1 MLVTSHLSRFF
12 APLAIAAISIALSS
26 TAIAQCS
33 GPSCGKPAG
42 LGYAPIAIAPVA
54 TYNSGWTNS
63 YASGPVFISMPAA
76 PAPIQAGIANSIPVQ
91 SFQPAPQPIQ
101 AVSLTYAQP
110 IAVQTA
116 PAYLGPSFARAVARP
131 GQFSRS
137 RSLPQHSPNR
147 LRFKLYPFL
156 IRPLQFHCLLLNR
169 HGIRLNRNRDVLTE
183 HAHYDNSM
191 IFVVKIDVQRY

>member
-63 YASGPVFISMPAA
+63 YASGPVFTSMPAA

-116 PAYLGPSFARAVARP
+116 PAYLGPSFARAVAQP
-131 GQFSRS
+131 AWPVQPIQIAAPTFAQPAPIQTVPVPYSAPAV
-137 RSLPQHSPNR
+137 SLPVAQPAWYSAQPQSGCANGTCP
-147 LRFKLYPFL
+147 LR
-156 IRPLQFHCLLLNR
+156 
-169 HGIRLNRNRDVLTE
+169 
-183 HAHYDNSM
+183 
-191 IFVVKIDVQRY
+191 